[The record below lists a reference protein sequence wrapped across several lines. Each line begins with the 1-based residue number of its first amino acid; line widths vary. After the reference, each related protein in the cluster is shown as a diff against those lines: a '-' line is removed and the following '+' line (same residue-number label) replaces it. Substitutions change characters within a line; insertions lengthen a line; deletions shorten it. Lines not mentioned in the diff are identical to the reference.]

1 MAGAKKAETKAGG
14 GKAGLRCWG
23 GDPGMTAY
31 HDREWGTPLH
41 DDRKIFEFLI
51 LEGMQAGLSWRTILD
66 KRENF
71 RRAFHGF
78 DPVRIARYT
87 DRDVRRLLGDA
98 GIIRNR
104 LKILAAVNN
113 AKRFLE
119 VRREFG
125 SFDRYIWGF
134 VGGQPVASGLKSFS
148 KMPARTPLSDRISR
162 DLKARGFKFV
172 GSTIV
177 YSHMQATGMVNDH
190 LVTCFRYGEI
200 NRAGGLDG
208 PLPPGRGPKPCRG
221 PWPGGPSGRRAR
233 TPSAGNRPPADR
245 RQRPC

>member
-1 MAGAKKAETKAGG
+1 MPEAGREKPMTKNAVKKEPI
-14 GKAGLRCWG
+14 RCWG
-23 GDPGMTAY
+23 GDPLMTAY

-41 DDRKIFEFLI
+41 DDRKIFEFLV

-78 DPVRIARYT
+78 DPERIARYT
-87 DRDVRRLLGDA
+87 ERDVRRLLGDA

-113 AKRFLE
+113 ARRFLE
-119 VRREFG
+119 VRKEFG
-125 SFDRYIWGF
+125 TFDRYIWGF
-134 VGGQPVASGLKSFS
+134 VGGRPVENRLASFS
-148 KMPARTPLSDRISR
+148 EMPARTPLSDRISD

-190 LVTCFRYGEI
+190 LVTCFRHREI
-200 NRAGGLDG
+200 A
-208 PLPPGRGPKPCRG
+208 
-221 PWPGGPSGRRAR
+221 RR
-233 TPSAGNRPPADR
+233 R
-245 RQRPC
+245 RQRRRRSGP